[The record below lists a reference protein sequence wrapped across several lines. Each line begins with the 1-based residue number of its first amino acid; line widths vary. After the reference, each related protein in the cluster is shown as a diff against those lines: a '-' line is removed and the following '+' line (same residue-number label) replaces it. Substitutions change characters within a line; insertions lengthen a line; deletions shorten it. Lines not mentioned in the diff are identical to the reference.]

1 MLTVSPIVWR
11 VDAQCLPTNLH
22 AMCESTHTLARTQT
36 ISMQLSLAKRI
47 IIGRAFRLIS
57 AYARMRSV
65 VQRGRQWGGNRR
77 LGKLCYLISQCNSK
91 EKHTDN
97 TGLAHMVHTAPLA
110 YIFPASRPGQAVRCR
125 WLSTVVGTPQNTC
138 VVKLGHYWHILCD
151 SGMISPPPPPTLSTW
166 RPASGYVRDT
176 PPGLNWN
183 RIS

>member
-1 MLTVSPIVWR
+1 MLTASPIVWR

-36 ISMQLSLAKRI
+36 ISMQLSLAKRSQ
-47 IIGRAFRLIS
+47 RACANKANYNWPSVSFNQRC

-125 WLSTVVGTPQNTC
+125 
-138 VVKLGHYWHILCD
+138 
-151 SGMISPPPPPTLSTW
+151 
-166 RPASGYVRDT
+166 
-176 PPGLNWN
+176 
-183 RIS
+183 